1 MKVKGMSYCPKCG
14 AKIDEKM
21 AFCPKCGAPLKVE
34 QPPTEPRPAPTV
46 RREEKAEKREK
57 EEKREKR
64 EKREKT
70 EKREKR
76 EFAFIGPL
84 IGGLILIFLGLMFYF
99 EVTGLIVRGLI
110 GALFL
115 ILVGVLIIIG
125 VLYAAMTAAR
135 RHPKT

>member
-1 MKVKGMSYCPKCG
+1 MAYCPKCG
-14 AKIDEKM
+14 AKVEEDM

-34 QPPTEPRPAPTV
+34 QPPAEVKPAPAP
-46 RREEKAEKREK
+46 RREEKAEKHEK
-57 EEKREKR
+57 TEKREKA
-64 EKREKT
+64 

-84 IGGLILIFLGLMFYF
+84 IVGLILIFLGLMSYLR
-99 EVTGLIVRGLI
+99 VTRFIAREIV

-115 ILVGVLIIIG
+115 ILIGVIII
-125 VLYAAMTAAR
+125 VLALVALR